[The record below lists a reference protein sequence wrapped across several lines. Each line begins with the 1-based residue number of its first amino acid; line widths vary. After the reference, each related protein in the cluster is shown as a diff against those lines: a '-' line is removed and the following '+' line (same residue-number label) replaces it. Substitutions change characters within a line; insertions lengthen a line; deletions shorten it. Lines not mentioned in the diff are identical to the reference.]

1 MGNHKYLIAG
11 ASVPENWFY
20 NDIWQFSFENVVW
33 SSNSL
38 ELPGISWTRIEE
50 VEVILFNKYIGQS
63 NILTNEGS
71 LRI

>member
-1 MGNHKYLIAG
+1 MGINKYLIAG

-38 ELPGISWTRIEE
+38 ELPGITWTRMKEAE
-50 VEVILFNKYIGQS
+50 VSQICKFIGKS
-63 NILTNEGS
+63 GILTYEGS
-71 LRI
+71 LCI